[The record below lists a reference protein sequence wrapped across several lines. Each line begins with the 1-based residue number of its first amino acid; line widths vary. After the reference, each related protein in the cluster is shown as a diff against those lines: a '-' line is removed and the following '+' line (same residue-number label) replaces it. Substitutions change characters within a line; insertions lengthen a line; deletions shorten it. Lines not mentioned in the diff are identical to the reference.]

1 MIDIQV
7 SFPLAF
13 LAGLVSFLSPCVL
26 PVVPSYVAFVS
37 GMTLEELRDGTVP
50 GARRA
55 AVLHSLLFVI
65 GFTAIFMSLGLVATA
80 LGAPIAQA
88 LPWMARVG
96 GVVLVVFGLHL
107 LGWLPV
113 RWLPARWMGRDTRPV
128 LAGRRVGPLG
138 SVFIGMAFGAGWTP
152 CIGPILASI
161 LLYSSLEST
170 MVGGLALLATY
181 AVGLGLPFVL
191 ASAALNAFLA
201 GTARVRRWLP
211 PLQRVAGGVLV
222 LVGLMM
228 VTGRFAALTGVLA
241 GMGQLI
247 ELDMP

>member
-1 MIDIQV
+1 VIDIQV

-55 AVLHSLLFVI
+55 AALHSVLFVL
-65 GFTAIFMSLGLVATA
+65 GFTAVFMTLGLVATA
-80 LGAPIAQA
+80 LGAPIARA
-88 LPWMARVG
+88 LPWMSRIGG
-96 GVVLVVFGLHL
+96 GVLVLLGLYL
-107 LGWLPV
+107 LGWLPLG
-113 RWLPARWMGRDTRPV
+113 WLGRDTRPT
-128 LAGRRVGPLG
+128 LAGRKVGPLG
-138 SVFIGMAFGAGWTP
+138 SVFIGMAFAAGWTP

-161 LLYSSLEST
+161 LLYSSLEPT
-170 MVGGLALLATY
+170 MLGGLGLLATY
-181 AVGLGLPFVL
+181 AAGLGLPFVL
-191 ASAALNAFLA
+191 ASVGLNAFLA
-201 GTARVRRWLP
+201 GTARVRRWVL
-211 PLQRVAGGVLV
+211 PLQRIAGAVLV
-222 LVGLMM
+222 LVGIMM